1 MYFDNL
7 TITALVIFVFEF
19 GLVLRFCV
27 FGLCGGPLRVLTGKQ
42 TRPMVAQR
50 ARCAAR

>member
-1 MYFDNL
+1 VYFDSL

-27 FGLCGGPLRVLTGKQ
+27 FGLCGGPLREDET
-42 TRPMVAQR
+42 
-50 ARCAAR
+50 AAHDGVR

>member
-1 MYFDNL
+1 MYFDSL

-27 FGLCGGPLRVLTGKQ
+27 FGLCGGPLREDEAMPHDTS
-42 TRPMVAQR
+42 R
-50 ARCAAR
+50 

>member
-27 FGLCGGPLRVLTGKQ
+27 FGLCGGPLRDEETDTHDGV
-42 TRPMVAQR
+42 
-50 ARCAAR
+50 C